1 MFGVFVELSQPLL
14 RLRIHE
20 GRSFTQHKDAQSL
33 RTLFD
38 PANKTKRPFLSIEGR
53 VQLEL
58 LRSAWRISQRLSR
71 PG

>member
-1 MFGVFVELSQPLL
+1 MLGVFVKISQPLL
-14 RLRIHE
+14 RLPIHE
-20 GRSFTQHKDAQSL
+20 GRSF

-38 PANKTKRPFLSIEGR
+38 PANKTKRPFLSIGGR

-58 LRSAWRISQRLSR
+58 LRSAWRISQRLSC